1 MQRRY
6 NKAHNLSTHTIPFIK
21 EKLDTNAEKIED
33 ALMRLVYNIILFIVA
48 IPGLLFFLLKMLIT
62 GKYRNSF
69 LQKLGGKQK
78 HSLDGLPE
86 GRRIWIHA
94 VSVGEV
100 TAAAPIVAALKKQRP
115 DVQVIFS
122 TSTETGQGMARRLV
136 SNADAFIY
144 FPLDFPFAVNKMLR
158 LVRPDVFVLV
168 ETELWPNFLA
178 SCRRRGVKIVMVN
191 GRISPRSFAK
201 YRGTRFFWR
210 QALKN
215 VDEAG
220 MITDVDAGRIRQMG
234 LSDFKIRV
242 LGNAKYDALAAMASP
257 KLHEDALQRFAAWP
271 DEKFLI
277 AGSTHAGEEDVVIGV
292 YRELLKTYP
301 DFSLVLAPRHVE
313 RTNEVVAL
321 LRQADLHDII
331 KVTQMRSGRARQNER
346 IIVVDVIGELFQVY
360 SLATIVYCG
369 GSLVPKGGQNIL
381 EAAAWGKVIF
391 YGPSMEDFTQEAA
404 LLEDAGAGI
413 RITGARELLQG
424 ILKVLADPYDLRV
437 RGERGKEVVRANMGA
452 AGRYAE
458 MINRYL
464 G

>member
-1 MQRRY
+1 MF
-6 NKAHNLSTHTIPFIK
+6 AFL
-21 EKLDTNAEKIED
+21 LDTDAEKIDDEH
-33 ALMRLVYNIILFIVA
+33 MRLVYNILLFIIA

-62 GKYRNSF
+62 GKYKNSF
-69 LQKLGGKQK
+69 LQKLGLKQR
-78 HSLDGLPE
+78 HMLNHVPE
-86 GRRIWIHA
+86 GRRVWIHA

-122 TSTETGQGMARRLV
+122 TSTETGQGMARNLV

-144 FPLDFPFAVNKMLR
+144 FPLDFPFAVNKMMK
-158 LVRPDVFVLV
+158 LVRPAVFVLV

-178 SCRRRGVKIVMVN
+178 ACHRVGVKIVMVN

-220 MITDVDAGRIRQMG
+220 MITDVDAARIRQMG

-257 KLHEDALQRFAAWP
+257 DMHKDTLRRFNAGP

-277 AGSTHAGEEDVVIGV
+277 AGSTHSGEEDIIVDV
-292 YRELLKTYP
+292 YRELLKTHP
-301 DFSLVLAPRHVE
+301 DFSLMIVPRHIE
-313 RTNEVVAL
+313 RANDIITL
-321 LRQADLHDII
+321 LRQADLQDII
-331 KVTQMRSGRARQNER
+331 TVTQIRNGRARKNER
-346 IIVVDVIGELFQVY
+346 IIVVDVIGELFKAY
-360 SLATIVYCG
+360 SMATIVYCG

-391 YGPSMEDFTQEAA
+391 YGPSMEDFSQEAM
-404 LLEDAGAGI
+404 LLEDAGVGI
-413 RITGARELLQG
+413 RIADAKELMQG
-424 ILKVLADPYDLRV
+424 ILNVLAHPNDLRA
-437 RGERGKEVVRANMGA
+437 RGERGKVVVRANMGA
-452 AGRYAE
+452 ALRYAE
-458 MINRYL
+458 MINKYFV
-464 G
+464 

>member
-1 MQRRY
+1 
-6 NKAHNLSTHTIPFIK
+6 
-21 EKLDTNAEKIED
+21 
-33 ALMRLVYNIILFIVA
+33 MRLGYNILLFIVA
-48 IPGLLFFLLKMLIT
+48 IPGLLFFLLKILIT

-69 LQKLGGKQK
+69 LQKLGGKQR
-78 HSLDGLPE
+78 HILSNLPE

-100 TAAAPIVAALKKQRP
+100 TAAAPIVAAIKRERP
-115 DVQVIFS
+115 EVQVIFS

-136 SNADAFIY
+136 TNADAFIY

-158 LVRPDVFVLV
+158 LVRPAIFVLV

-178 SCRRRGVKIVMVN
+178 ACHREGVKIVMVN

-210 QALKN
+210 QALKH

-220 MITDVDAGRIRQMG
+220 MITAVDADRLQQMG

-257 KLHEDALQRFAAWP
+257 ELHNDALRQFNACP

-277 AGSTHAGEEDVVIGV
+277 AGSTHAGEENVIAGV
-292 YRELLKTYP
+292 YRELIKTYP
-301 DFSLVLAPRHVE
+301 DFNLMIVPRHIE
-313 RTNEVVAL
+313 RANDIITL

-331 KVTQMRSGRARQNER
+331 TVTQMRDGRARKNER
-346 IIVVDVIGELFQVY
+346 IIVVDVIGELFQAY

-391 YGPSMEDFTQEAA
+391 YGPSMEDFSQEAT
-404 LLEDAGAGI
+404 LLENAGVGI
-413 RITGARELLQG
+413 RIADAKELLQA
-424 ILKVLADPYDLRV
+424 ILNVLADPNDLRA
-437 RGERGKEVVRANMGA
+437 RGERGKVVVRVNMGA
-452 AGRYAE
+452 ALRYAE
-458 MINRYL
+458 MINKYL
-464 G
+464 A